1 MVGVEFSN
9 PFEEVDPC
17 LEEMEVA
24 FIVFD
29 VNRAGFI
36 DAIKSCRVSVCNL
49 GGFGEALKLE
59 A

>member
-1 MVGVEFSN
+1 MEFSN
-9 PFEEVDPC
+9 PFEEVDPS
-17 LEEMEVA
+17 LEEMEVT

-29 VNRAGFI
+29 VNRARFI

-49 GGFGEALKLE
+49 GCFGEALNLK